1 MDEEKQKDQYL
12 SSLRYTH
19 GKEIRKQVRDKEE
32 DKIMARKSFF
42 EEGRRL
48 DQEIKER

>member
-1 MDEEKQKDQYL
+1 MNEEKQKDQHL
-12 SSLRYTH
+12 ASLRHTH
-19 GKEIRKQVRDKEE
+19 GKEIRKQVRNKEE
-32 DKIMARKSFF
+32 DKIMARKDFF